1 MRWTSWL
8 MMLFTAVAALGGC
21 KGKIKRLSEAS
32 TLLAHQNEIWERLKS
47 RLQTDT
53 PDWNLFDA
61 MNGAVGETRLR
72 VQKQFGGDRQKQ
84 ILQTLDAFV
93 EAYRSEALPLLDLSS
108 PKGRPKTGISV
119 EEIRAVVE
127 KLDELYK
134 QVESLD
140 LSQ

>member
-1 MRWTSWL
+1 MRWTSWF
-8 MMLFTAVAALGGC
+8 MLLLTAVAALGGC
-21 KGKIKRLSEAS
+21 KGKIKQMSEADA
-32 TLLAHQNEIWERLKS
+32 LLARQNEIWERLKS
-47 RLQTDT
+47 RLQTDE

-61 MNGAVGETRLR
+61 MDGALGETRLR
-72 VQKQFGGDRQKQ
+72 VQKQFGGDRQEQ
-84 ILQTLDAFV
+84 ILQTLDAFA

-108 PKGRPKTGISV
+108 RQGRPKVSV

-134 QVESLD
+134 QVKALD